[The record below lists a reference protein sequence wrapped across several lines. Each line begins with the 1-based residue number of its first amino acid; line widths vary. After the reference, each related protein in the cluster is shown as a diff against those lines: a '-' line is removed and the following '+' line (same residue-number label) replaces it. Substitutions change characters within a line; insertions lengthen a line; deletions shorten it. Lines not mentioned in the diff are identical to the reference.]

1 MILYFVFSNNHKK
14 AATPRIRTFC
24 HFFLIIQR
32 HMRGKMANL
41 QLPTDK
47 WVVERDTNYL
57 RVKCAF
63 SVKPEVRKNVVIA

>member
-1 MILYFVFSNNHKK
+1 
-14 AATPRIRTFC
+14 
-24 HFFLIIQR
+24 
-32 HMRGKMANL
+32 MRGKMANL

-63 SVKPEVRKNVVIA
+63 SVKPDVRKNVVIA